1 MDKAGLINYII
12 NIKEQGLSL
21 KDFLKKKELSS
32 HYLIKLRNNDKVLV
46 NGKIQKFWH
55 PLSIGDQ
62 ITINPYLD
70 DPSRVLPVKMELN
83 ILYEDYDYI
92 ALYKEYNMATHP
104 TSGHMD
110 NTIANGVIYHIQK
123 DGFMSLHPINRLDK
137 TTSGVIIF
145 AKHPIAQHALTIKRP
160 YKEYIALVEG
170 VVEKDHEVID
180 EPIAK
185 IDAPSIRRI
194 VTDNGKDSKT
204 EYFTLSRSDKY
215 SLLRIILHSGR
226 THQIR
231 VHLSHIGHP
240 LVGDFLYGE
249 ENAPRL
255 FLHSHLYIFN
265 HFRDN
270 KEVRVLAP
278 QPPIFDYYLHL

>member
-1 MDKAGLINYII
+1 MDKAGFINHII
-12 NIKEQGLSL
+12 NTEEKGLSL

-55 PLSIGDQ
+55 PLSVGDQ
-62 ITINPYLD
+62 ITIDPYLD
-70 DPSRVLPVKMELN
+70 EPSRVLPVKMDLD

-104 TSGHMD
+104 TSGHMV

-123 DGFMSLHPINRLDK
+123 NGFKSLHPINRLDK

-170 VVEKDHEVID
+170 VVKNDHEVID

-194 VTDNGKDSKT
+194 VTDTGKDSKT

-215 SLLRIILHSGR
+215 SLLRIVLHSGR

-255 FLHSHLYIFN
+255 FLHSHLYIFK

-270 KEVRVLAP
+270 KEVRVFAP

>member
-1 MDKAGLINYII
+1 MSKSGFINYII
-12 NIKEQGLSL
+12 DMNEEGMSL
-21 KDFLKKKELSS
+21 KDLLKSKELSS

-46 NGKIQKFWH
+46 NGKVQKFWQ
-55 PLSIGDQ
+55 PLNLNDQ
-62 ITINPYLD
+62 VTIDPYLD
-70 DPSRVLPVKMELN
+70 EPSNVLPVKMDLD
-83 ILYEDYDYI
+83 ILYEDDDYI
-92 ALYKEYNMATHP
+92 ALNKDYNVATHP
-104 TSGHMD
+104 TSRHLE
-110 NTIANGVIYHIQK
+110 NTIANGVLYYLK
-123 DGFMSLHPINRLDK
+123 ANGFKTIHPINRLDK

-170 VVEKDHEVID
+170 VIEKDHDIID

-194 VTDNGKDSKT
+194 VTNNGKDSRT
-204 EYFTLSRSDKY
+204 EYFTLSRGDNY
-215 SLLRIILHSGR
+215 SLLRIILHTGR

-255 FLHSHLYIFN
+255 FLHSHLYVFE
-265 HFRDN
+265 HFRDK

>member
-1 MDKAGLINYII
+1 MIKAGFIDYTIDI
-12 NIKEQGLSL
+12 DEEGMSL
-21 KDFLKKKELSS
+21 KDFLKSKELSS

-46 NGKIQKFWH
+46 NGKVQKFWQ
-55 PLSIGDQ
+55 PLKQYDQ
-62 ITINPYLD
+62 ITIDPYLD
-70 DPSRVLPVKMELN
+70 EPSNVLPVKMDLD
-83 ILYEDYDYI
+83 ILYEDDDYI
-92 ALYKEYNMATHP
+92 ALYKDYNVATHP
-104 TSGHMD
+104 TSGHLE
-110 NTIANGVIYHIQK
+110 NTIANGVLYHLQAH
-123 DGFMSLHPINRLDK
+123 GFKTIHPINRLDK

-160 YKEYIALVEG
+160 YKEYVALVEG
-170 VVEKDHEVID
+170 VIQKDHDIID

-194 VTDNGKDSKT
+194 VTDNGKDSRT
-204 EYFTLSRSDKY
+204 EYIALSRGDNY
-215 SLLRIILHSGR
+215 SLLRIILHTGR

-255 FLHSHLYIFN
+255 FLHSHLYVFK
-265 HFRDN
+265 HFRYN